1 MARIAHIKRRLDNW
15 ALWKSRQAS
24 SGLGFHSVNILALD
38 VWGRSSYNGASIP
51 HFDEDAE
58 ETNQA
63 VESLKLLK
71 PHLYEMLDCIYMKD
85 LGVRETARRAGRGES
100 TIHQQ
105 LDQADKAIDT
115 WLSNNAEEKVRRR
128 ATALAAERARKSSTS

>member
-63 VESLKLLK
+63 VESLKLSK

-85 LGVRETARRAGRGES
+85 LGVRETARRTGRGES

-115 WLSNNAEEKVRRR
+115 WLSNSAEEKVRRR

>member
-15 ALWKSRQAS
+15 ALWKSRMAS
-24 SGLGFHSVNILALD
+24 NGLGFHSVNVLALD

-63 VESLKLLK
+63 VESLKLSRS
-71 PHLYEMLDCIYMKD
+71 HLYEMLDCIYMKD
-85 LGVRETARRAGRGES
+85 LGVKQTARRIGRAES
-100 TIHQQ
+100 SVHAQ
-105 LDQADKAIDT
+105 LEQADKAIDA
-115 WLSNNAEEKVRRR
+115 WLSEKAEEKVRKR

>member
-15 ALWKSRQAS
+15 ALWKSRMAS
-24 SGLGFHSVNILALD
+24 NGLGFHSVNVLALD

-58 ETNQA
+58 ETNEA
-63 VESLKLLK
+63 VEALKLSK
-71 PHLYEMLDCIYMKD
+71 SHLYEMLDCIYMKD
-85 LGVRETARRAGRGES
+85 LGVKATARRMGRSES
-100 TIHQQ
+100 TIHAQ
-105 LDQADKAIDT
+105 LDQADKAIDA
-115 WLSNNAEEKVRRR
+115 WLTEKAEEKVRRR

>member
-63 VESLKLLK
+63 VESLKLSK
-71 PHLYEMLDCIYMKD
+71 PHFYEMLDCIYMKD
-85 LGVRETARRAGRGES
+85 LGVRETARRTGRGES

-115 WLSNNAEEKVRRR
+115 WLSNSAEEKVRRR

>member
-1 MARIAHIKRRLDNW
+1 MARIERIKRRLDNW
-15 ALWKSRQAS
+15 ALWKARLNS
-24 SGLGFHSVNILALD
+24 SGLGFHSVNVLAVD

-63 VESLKLLK
+63 VESLKLSK

-85 LGVRETARRAGRGES
+85 LGVRETARRTGRGES

-115 WLSNNAEEKVRRR
+115 WLSDRAEEKVRRR
-128 ATALAAERARKSSTS
+128 ATALAAERARKSSTP

>member
-24 SGLGFHSVNILALD
+24 NGLGFHSVNILALD

-63 VESLKLLK
+63 VESLKLSK

-85 LGVRETARRAGRGES
+85 LGVRETARRMGRGES

-105 LDQADKAIDT
+105 LDQADKAIDA
-115 WLSNNAEEKVRRR
+115 WLSDSAEEKVRRR
-128 ATALAAERARKSSTS
+128 ATALAAERARKSSTP